1 MKFPDLNH
9 EIVIL
14 DGAMG
19 TMLQKMGMK
28 PGTRPELLN
37 IEKPEWPASVHEAY
51 AKAGSR
57 IVCANTFGA
66 NRLKLKNTGYTV
78 EEIIEAGIQNA
89 KKAVQEQACVA
100 LDIGPLGELLE
111 PMGSLTFEEACALFA
126 QEVKAGAKAGADCIL
141 IETMSDLY
149 ETKAALLAAKE
160 NSDLPV
166 LVCMTF
172 EKDGR
177 TFTGC
182 TIESMAATLEGL
194 GADAIGF
201 NCSTGPDITAGFLK
215 QLTSL
220 THLPVIAKPNAGLPD
235 PVDGHY
241 DMDADEFSRIL
252 SQTQADGV
260 SVFGGCCGTTP
271 EYIAKLSAALKDKK
285 PAAHSVNK
293 AGTICTPSHPVR
305 LDQPRVI
312 GERINPTGKK
322 RFQKALLE
330 KDLDYIV
337 SVALEQKEAGADLL
351 DVNVGFP
358 GVDEEEILPSVVRKL
373 QSVIDLPLQ
382 LDSSNPEALKKA
394 MRIYNGK
401 PAINSVNG
409 KDEVLDA
416 LLPSIKKYGAAVV
429 GLALDE
435 EGIPKTWN
443 KRVEIARKILERAQ
457 KEGISKED
465 VWIDPLCLTV
475 SAQQDQA
482 RQTLQAI
489 RFLHGELG
497 LHTVLGVSNISFGLP
512 QRALINRT
520 FLVQALEEGL
530 SLAILNPNVK
540 ESMDAIAA
548 FKVLNGDDPASTRYL
563 ERFALQNEE
572 NGQQKAP
579 KEAHG
584 LSLEEAV
591 EKGLQKE
598 AASVAQELLE
608 KKSELEIVEQN
619 LIPALDTVGEK
630 YEKGILFL
638 PQLLSA
644 AMAAQSVFEVLKTSL
659 ALKGEE
665 SVSKGTIVLATVQG
679 DIHDIGKNIVKTVL
693 ENYGFK
699 VIDLGK
705 DTDPML
711 IVDTVKKENIKL
723 VGLSALM
730 TTTLPAMEKT
740 TKLLKQLDHPPF
752 VMVGG
757 AVVTEEYARSIGADF
772 YARDAK
778 ESASY
783 ARKVFENE

>member
-1 MKFPDLNH
+1 MKFPDLNN

-19 TMLQKMGMK
+19 TMLQKKGLK
-28 PGTRPELLN
+28 PGAKPELLN
-37 IEKPEWPASVHEAY
+37 LEQPDWPASVHKAY
-51 AKAGSR
+51 VEAGSR

-66 NRLKLKNTGYTV
+66 NALKLKGTGVSV
-78 EEIIEAGIQNA
+78 EEAITTGIGLAKEAVA
-89 KKAVQEQACVA
+89 DKACVA

-111 PMGSLTFEEACALFA
+111 PMGSLTFEEAYNLYS
-126 QEVKAGAKAGADCIL
+126 EVVAAGVKAGADCIL

-160 NSDLPV
+160 HSNLPV

-172 EKDGR
+172 EPDGR

-215 QLTSL
+215 KLAGL
-220 THLPVIAKPNAGLPD
+220 THLPIIAKPNAGLPD

-241 DMDADEFSRIL
+241 DMEAEEFSDIL
-252 SQTQADGV
+252 SSLQENGV
-260 SVFGGCCGTTP
+260 SIFGGCCGTRP
-271 EYIAKLSAALKDKK
+271 EYIEKLAQKLKDKK
-285 PAAHSVNK
+285 PATHPVEK
-293 AGTICTPSHPVR
+293 HGIVCTPSKPVI
-305 LDQPRVI
+305 LDQARVI

-322 RFQKALLE
+322 RFQQALLE

-337 SVALEQKEAGADLL
+337 SVALDQKDAGADIL

-358 GVDEEEILPSVVRKL
+358 GVDEVEMLPAVVKKL

-401 PAINSVNG
+401 PAVNSVNG
-409 KDEVLDA
+409 KDEVLKA

-435 EGIPKTWN
+435 EGIPQTSQ
-443 KRVEIARKILERAQ
+443 KRLEIARKILRAARALD
-457 KEGISKED
+457 ISKD
-465 VWIDPLCLTV
+465 NLWIDPLCLTV

-482 RQTLQAI
+482 RETLAAI
-489 RFLHGELG
+489 RMIHDELG
-497 LHTVLGVSNISFGLP
+497 LHTVLGLSNISFGLP

-520 FLVQALEEGL
+520 FLIQALEEGL
-530 SLAILNPNVK
+530 TLPILNPNVK
-540 ESMDAIAA
+540 ENMNAIAA
-548 FKVLNGDDPASTRYL
+548 FKVLHGDDIASTAYL
-563 ERFALQNEE
+563 ERFAA
-572 NGQQKAP
+572 QQDTP
-579 KEAHG
+579 KQAAG
-584 LSLEEAV
+584 PAAQKMSLEQAI

-598 AASVAQELLE
+598 AATQAKALLNE
-608 KKSELEIVEQN
+608 MSELDIVEKH
-619 LIPALDTVGEK
+619 LIPALDVVGEK

-644 AMAAQSVFEVLKTSL
+644 AMAAQSVFDVLKTSL
-659 ALKGEE
+659 AAKGEE

-705 DTDPML
+705 DTDPAL

-740 TKLLKQLDHPPF
+740 TRLLKQLDHPPF

-772 YARDAK
+772 YAKDAK
-778 ESASY
+778 ESANY
-783 ARKVFENE
+783 ARKVFADE